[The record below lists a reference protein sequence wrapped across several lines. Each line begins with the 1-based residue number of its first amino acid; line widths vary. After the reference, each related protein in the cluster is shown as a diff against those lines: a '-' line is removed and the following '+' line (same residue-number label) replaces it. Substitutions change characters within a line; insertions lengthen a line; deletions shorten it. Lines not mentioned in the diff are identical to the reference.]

1 MKSTITPTAG
11 SRPEFSLKH
20 LSLAIVMAFGTSTFA
35 LSAAAIDALPQQ
47 GEVISGAARISQD
60 GSSLRIDTSTP
71 RTGIDWQKF
80 SIGPDNKVHV
90 QQPDGSS
97 VTLNRVTGGNPSN
110 IYGVLTSNGKLI
122 LLNPAGIWFGPNS
135 RVSAN
140 ALIAGAGMITDE
152 QLKAFAESGKLDIQ
166 LKGLVRNDGQISV
179 HDNGVV
185 ALLGAQVENRGVI
198 QARKGQVTLATGP
211 QASLDFQGDG
221 LISLAVGGTAG
232 EKDSVDPSLKGGV
245 DNTGHI
251 DVGDGV
257 VAMSAQRAAKH
268 LDSVVSVGGAVIAD
282 SVSNQG
288 GTIVLGNADHTH
300 VSGTLSARGSDGGN
314 IKVLGNEVSVAS
326 TAKVDASGTQGKG
339 GSVAVGGGFQGKG
352 SPSATRTTVDKGAQ
366 LSADGAREGGQVV
379 AWSDGTTRFAGKASA
394 KGGVKGGVIETSGN
408 TLNIARDAIIDAS
421 GGQQAGL
428 WLLDPHVANISN
440 IDNGTDIS
448 AQTIVDTLANNDVRV
463 EASDRINVNAP
474 IVAKDVAAGKSLALI
489 ASGNVGQV
497 STYEGT
503 DKHNDSGSVY
513 IKAPILLKDG
523 NLYINA
529 TGDVRLI
536 DDALAGQTGDAAWNR
551 RAIIDVGKGVVW
563 IKTANTASVSQ
574 DANTAVVG
582 TQVALQG
589 ASVRMDSALNHAG
602 VLAGKATNGVF
613 TFNQT
618 NATGTTTGSVT
629 APYSGEN
636 LTGVTAQ
643 QIKYVGSQDVV
654 ADGNNY
660 KEVLLDANNQA
671 FDYMVFEATGF
682 VDENGN
688 EIPVNILLG
697 YLDSSDY
704 LVSGLKFTDSQGI
717 HWELKPNST
726 NATLTT
732 VIREGQVVDDL
743 PVGFSFDANKGRVV
757 VSNANG
763 QTNAGW
769 GVAEYNIDG
778 PLNPDEIQH
787 SSQTGAS
794 EQLVIGL
801 GDKVKSANV
810 TFGWLMNDQNWSQ
823 PKSPTP
829 LLERARVHFLETQ
842 QAPESAIDLKAQR
855 ANLDLTV
862 DDQSRTYGDSN
873 PAFTDSGL
881 IARPDAEAV
890 KAVDSFVD
898 RQLQQDRLNPTVDH
912 TTAATERSNVGSYD
926 INGQVGADE
935 YVSKRYVVN
944 TQAGTLVIKPAPLVV
959 DVHDKAK
966 DEGQPDPALTY
977 DAKGWK
983 FADDDKPFTLDR
995 APGEQAGNYSI
1006 FEKDGQRL
1014 VSANYEITVN
1024 NGVLTINGPV
1034 AEDPPVIPDPLPQ
1047 PDPQPQPQPQPQPEG
1062 PAAPVPPANPAEPA
1076 EPAPTNPLPQ
1086 PSSNRAASP
1095 ALAQA
1100 PGNERCTPVESP
1112 SAVIANHTASPAI
1125 VRTYSVQLICKP
1137 RSHGSAE
1144 QQLPDKADLL
1154 DYANRLIDHGTYP
1167 FPEWNRSV
1175 MPKVIDHSAKGGE

>member
-1 MKSTITPTAG
+1 MKSTTTHSCAPL
-11 SRPEFSLKH
+11 PQFSLKH
-20 LSLAIVMAFGTSTFA
+20 LSLAIVLALGASGFA
-35 LSAAAIDALPQQ
+35 LSTLASDALPQQ
-47 GEVISGAARISQD
+47 GEVISGAASISQD
-60 GSSLRIDTSTP
+60 GSKLRIDTHTP
-71 RTGIDWQKF
+71 RTGINWQKF
-80 SIGPDNKVHV
+80 SIGPDNQVHV

-110 IYGVLTSNGKLI
+110 IYGMLTSNGKLI
-122 LLNPAGIWFGPNS
+122 LLNPAGIWFGPNA

-166 LKGLVRNDGQISV
+166 LKGLVRNDGEISV

-245 DNTGHI
+245 DNAGHI

-268 LDSVVSVGGAVIAD
+268 LDSVISVGGAVIAD

-288 GTIVLGNADHTH
+288 GTIVLGNADHTQ
-300 VSGTLSARGSDGGN
+300 VSGTLSAKGSDGGQ
-314 IKVLGNEVSVAS
+314 IKVLGNEVSLAS

-339 GSVAVGGGFQGKG
+339 GSVAVGGSFQGKG
-352 SPSATRTTVDKGAQ
+352 SSPSANSTTVEKGAQ
-366 LSADGAREGGQVV
+366 LIADGAREGGQVV

-394 KGGVKGGVIETSGN
+394 KGGAKGGVIETSGK
-408 TLNIARDAIIDAS
+408 TLNITRDAKIDAS

-428 WLLDPHVANISN
+428 WLIDPLVANISN

-523 NLYINA
+523 NLFINA

-574 DANTAVVG
+574 DANTAVMG
-582 TQVALQG
+582 AQVALQG

-618 NATGTTTGSVT
+618 NAIGTTTGTVT
-629 APYSGEN
+629 APYSGETLN
-636 LTGVTAQ
+636 GVTAQ

-682 VDENGN
+682 VDKNGN
-688 EIPVNILLG
+688 EIPADVLLR

-717 HWELKPNST
+717 RWELKPNSA
-726 NATLTT
+726 NANLTT
-732 VIREGQVVDDL
+732 VMRDGQPVDDL

-787 SSQTGAS
+787 SSQNGSS

-801 GDKVKSANV
+801 GDKVTSANV
-810 TFGWLMNDQNWSQ
+810 TFGWLMNDQYWSQ
-823 PKSPTP
+823 PNSPTP

-842 QAPESAIDLKAQR
+842 QAPDSAIDLKAQQ
-855 ANLDLTV
+855 ANLDLKV
-862 DDQSRTYGDSN
+862 NDQTRHYGDDN
-873 PAFTDSGL
+873 AAFGNSGL
-881 IARPDAEAV
+881 IAQQNAGAV
-890 KAVDSFVD
+890 KEVDSFVD
-898 RQLQQDRLNPTVDH
+898 RQLQQDRLNPAISYSTD
-912 TTAATERSNVGSYD
+912 ATNRSNVGTYD
-926 INGQVGADE
+926 IKGHLASDE
-935 YVSKRYVVN
+935 YVSKRYVVD
-944 TQAGTLVIKPAPLVV
+944 TQAGKLVIKPAPLVV
-959 DVHDKAK
+959 DAHDQAK
-966 DEGQPDPALTY
+966 NAGQPDPALTY

-983 FADDDKPFTLDR
+983 FAEDEKAFTLDR
-995 APGEQAGNYSI
+995 APGEQPGNYSI

-1014 VSANYEITVN
+1014 VNANYEITFN
-1024 NGVLTINGPV
+1024 NGVLTISGPV
-1034 AEDPPVIPDPLPQ
+1034 AEDPPPV
-1047 PDPQPQPQPQPQPEG
+1047 PDPQPQPQPQPQAPSI
-1062 PAAPVPPANPAEPA
+1062 PAPPATPAD
-1076 EPAPTNPLPQ
+1076 PTPVDALPQ
-1086 PSSNRAASP
+1086 PSANRAATP
-1095 ALAQA
+1095 AQAQA

-1137 RSHGSAE
+1137 RSHGSAQE
-1144 QQLPDKADLL
+1144 QLPDKTDLL

-1175 MPKVIDHSAKGGE
+1175 MPRVIDSSSKGGK